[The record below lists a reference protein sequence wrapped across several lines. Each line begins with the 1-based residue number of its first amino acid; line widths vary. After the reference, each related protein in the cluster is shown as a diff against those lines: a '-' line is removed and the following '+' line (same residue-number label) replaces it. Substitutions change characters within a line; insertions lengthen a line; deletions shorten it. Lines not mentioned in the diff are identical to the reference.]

1 MPGLYD
7 IDRDDERY
15 SEEPGRR
22 PPRPIARQS
31 DNNLAVKILAIIGG
45 VLVVV
50 VLVCGGLAYS
60 ALSSFKQSKQRM
72 EDDFAKVVEKQQE
85 AFEREQKRIWER
97 QEKEEQ
103 ERRERRE
110 KEEQERKEQQDKALE
125 QRNEKIEEKRKA
137 TQLANS
143 FIADAKAG
151 RNADAYAMTSA
162 AYRKRVSQEQFAE
175 LTREYA
181 NTLRAMQ
188 SFRSQVIIEQDLDP
202 PFAYSD
208 TKPTRGGFLKVEVTV
223 VKEGDAWKVDRF
235 FIGAYDPFQ
244 K

>member
-1 MPGLYD
+1 
-7 IDRDDERY
+7 
-15 SEEPGRR
+15 
-22 PPRPIARQS
+22 
-31 DNNLAVKILAIIGG
+31 
-45 VLVVV
+45 
-50 VLVCGGLAYS
+50 
-60 ALSSFKQSKQRM
+60 
-72 EDDFAKVVEKQQE
+72 
-85 AFEREQKRIWER
+85 
-97 QEKEEQ
+97 
-103 ERRERRE
+103 RRE
-110 KEEQERKEQQDKALE
+110 KEEQERKEQQAKALE

-143 FIADAKAG
+143 FIAEAKAG

-162 AYRKRVSQEQFAE
+162 AYRKRVSQEQFTE

-181 NTLRAMQ
+181 NTLRATQ

-208 TKPTRGGFLKVEVTV
+208 TKPTRGGFVKVEVTV
-223 VKEGDAWKVDRF
+223 VKEGDAWKVDQF